1 MIAGALP
8 PTGGRVVFDG
18 QDISSLATREI
29 FHRGIV
35 RTFQIPHE
43 FGRLT
48 VLANLMVVPAA
59 QTGEDLFRINVKKKT
74 IMTLTYPWGMVS
86 CDVTGDSHARRIE
99 AHRKG
104 HAKRRGRA
112 RLP

>member
-59 QTGEDLFRINVKKKT
+59 QTHGRSWAAST
-74 IMTLTYPWGMVS
+74 P
-86 CDVTGDSHARRIE
+86 C
-99 AHRKG
+99 
-104 HAKRRGRA
+104 RA
-112 RLP
+112 RCWAAS